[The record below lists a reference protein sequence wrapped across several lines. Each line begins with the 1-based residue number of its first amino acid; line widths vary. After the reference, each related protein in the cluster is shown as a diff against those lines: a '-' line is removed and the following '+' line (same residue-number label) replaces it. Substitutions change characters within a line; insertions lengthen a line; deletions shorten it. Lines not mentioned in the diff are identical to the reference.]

1 MEEIIKNI
9 LQIDKEAIEKQERTK
24 QVLEEKENQKKALL
38 KKLKDDISLSMK
50 QEIESAT
57 QLAQK
62 EIDTESEKIK
72 SESSKKLKQL
82 EARYKEV
89 SESLADD
96 AFEIVIRSLEG

>member
-38 KKLKDDISLSMK
+38 KKLKDDISFGMK
-50 QEIESAT
+50 QEIESAK
-57 QLAQK
+57 LSAQN

-72 SESSKKLKQL
+72 SESSKKLEQL
-82 EARYKEV
+82 EARYKEI
-89 SESLADD
+89 SESLVDD

>member
-38 KKLKDDISLSMK
+38 KKLKDDISISMK
-50 QEIESAT
+50 QEIESAK
-57 QLAQK
+57 QLAQN

-72 SESSKKLKQL
+72 SESSKKLEQL
-82 EARYKEV
+82 EARYKEI
-89 SESLADD
+89 SESLVDD